1 MKTRSLSLF
10 LGACV
15 GAAGAVAFLA
25 LPVLR
30 GSQAEAQTPPAA
42 RQYRECIA
50 VTTFHV
56 TGREFNAG
64 QMPRMSLQIPMGWT
78 PVGGASDS
86 TGEPYVIL
94 CR

>member
-1 MKTRSLSLF
+1 MIHRKSSRIPALSL
-10 LGACV
+10 L
-15 GAAGAVAFLA
+15 LA
-25 LPVLR
+25 LLAATSGR
-30 GSQAEAQTPPAA
+30 AQSQTPPAA